1 MKAVP
6 IIVNAPLGAALP
18 RRMALLCIATGVLVA
33 CGGGTNVASMPGTGG
48 TGITAIGPVVG
59 FGSVIVNGTR
69 YDDTNARVLIDGENL
84 WPSNLR
90 LGMVANITGIKS
102 DAAVTATS
110 IVSAIGT
117 ANHIEVWS
125 IAQGSVSHII
135 TPNKFTVAG
144 MAMVT
149 DVGTVLEGAMSVND
163 LTTQSLVKVWGQP
176 ITADFSQW
184 AVTRLQVLDPLSP
197 KVADTVSTGKIVMNG
212 AMPSLNGLV
221 LMNSPLALKADM
233 LVRVSGSLTSGPTVS
248 TLTVNKITPLS
259 GAASGYAELQG
270 VVTSVVSSSTVPA
283 KVMRLSLGAVEVDVS
298 NARQSP
304 IGANLVQGSRVEV
317 EGTWNAGVLVATKVE
332 LKSAE
337 QMQTVEIEGEVKSFI
352 SLSNFTVRG
361 QRCDASGLTKFAN
374 INLLGKRVELH
385 GVKNGDVVKVTELE
399 IE

>member
-6 IIVNAPLGAALP
+6 IILNAHLGAALP
-18 RRMALLCIATGVLVA
+18 RRSALLCIAAGALVA

-48 TGITAIGPVVG
+48 TGITAMGPVAG

-69 YDDTNARVLIDGENL
+69 FDDTNARVLIDGENL

-90 LGMVANITGIKS
+90 LGMVANIIGIKS

-117 ANHIEVWS
+117 ANNIEVWS
-125 IAQGSVSHII
+125 IAQGRVSNIVS
-135 TPNKFTVAG
+135 PDKFTVAG
-144 MAMVT
+144 MTMMT
-149 DVGTVLEGAMSVND
+149 DVGTVLEDAMSVND
-163 LTTQSLVKVWGQP
+163 LTAQSVVKVWGQP
-176 ITADFSQW
+176 LTADFSQW
-184 AVTRLQVLDPLSP
+184 AVTRLQVLGS
-197 KVADTVSTGKIVMNG
+197 ATDTVSTGKIVMLG

-221 LMNSPLALKADM
+221 LSNSPLALKDGM
-233 LVRVSGSLTSGPTVS
+233 LVRVSGSLISGPTIS
-248 TLTVNKITPLS
+248 TLTVSKITPLT

-283 KVMRLSLGAVEVDVS
+283 KVTRLALGAIEVDVS
-298 NARQSP
+298 SASLSP
-304 IGANLVQGSRVEV
+304 VGASIVQGSRIEV
-317 EGTWNAGVLVATKVE
+317 EGNWNAGVLVATKVE

-337 QMQTVEIEGEVKSFI
+337 QMQKVELEGEVKPFI

-374 INLLGKRVELH
+374 VNLTGKRVELH

-399 IE
+399 IK

>member
-18 RRMALLCIATGVLVA
+18 RRMALLCIAAGVLAA

-163 LTTQSLVKVWGQP
+163 LTAQSLVKVWGQP

-184 AVTRLQVLDPLSP
+184 AVTRLQVLSS
-197 KVADTVSTGKIVMNG
+197 ATDTVSTGKIVMNG

-233 LVRVSGSLTSGPTVS
+233 LVRVSGSLTTGPTVS

-283 KVMRLSLGAVEVDVS
+283 KVMRLTLGAVEVDVS

>member
-6 IIVNAPLGAALP
+6 IILNAPLGAALP
-18 RRMALLCIATGVLVA
+18 RRLALLCIAAGVLVA

-48 TGITAIGPVVG
+48 TGITAMGPVAG

-69 YDDTNARVLIDGENL
+69 FDDTNARVLIDGEIQ

-90 LGMVANITGIKS
+90 LGMVANITGLKS

-117 ANHIEVWS
+117 ANTIEVWS
-125 IAQGSVSHII
+125 IAQGRVSNIVS
-135 TPNKFTVAG
+135 PDKFTVAG

-149 DVGTVLEGAMSVND
+149 DAGTVLEGAMSVND
-163 LTTQSLVKVWGQP
+163 LTAQSVVKVWGQP
-176 ITADFSQW
+176 LTADFSQW
-184 AVTRLQVLDPLSP
+184 AVTRLQVLGS
-197 KVADTVSTGKIVMNG
+197 ATDTVSTGKIVMLG

-221 LMNSPLALKADM
+221 LSNSPLALKDGM
-233 LVRVSGSLTSGPTVS
+233 LVRASGSLSSGPTIS
-248 TLTVNKITPLS
+248 TLTVSKITPLT
-259 GAASGYAELQG
+259 GTTSGYAELQG

-283 KVMRLSLGAVEVDVS
+283 KVTRLVLGAIEVDVS
-298 NARQSP
+298 SASLYP
-304 IGANLVQGSRVEV
+304 VGASIVQGSRIEV
-317 EGTWNAGVLVATKVE
+317 EGNWNAGVLVATKVE

-337 QMQTVEIEGEVKSFI
+337 QMQKVEIEGDVKPFI

-374 INLLGKRVELH
+374 VNLTGKRVELH

-399 IE
+399 IK